1 MQAMERTIDAGRHRV
16 LAGASRAAI
25 LDVLRQSPAPLG
37 VAAVAQAVGLHPNT
51 VRAHL
56 DLLVESGHVLR
67 GTAPRNGPGRPA
79 AVYEATAAPDDG
91 RNYQVLAELLAGYL
105 ISTNV
110 SPGEAAAA
118 AGRQWAGA
126 RPPRTAPGSAADPT
140 DHADAVAQVLR
151 MLADTGFAPEL
162 ADDGRSIRLHHC
174 PFRELAQAYPQVVC
188 GAHLGIMQGAL
199 AELGVPVEATRL
211 LPFVEDDLCVAS
223 LTPTSS

>member
-1 MQAMERTIDAGRHRV
+1 MVEQAIDPRRHRV

-25 LDVLRQSPAPLG
+25 LDVLRQSPEPMG
-37 VAAVAQAVGLHPNT
+37 VAAVAEAVGLHTNT

-56 DLLVESGHVLR
+56 DLLVESGHVVR

-79 AVYEATAAPDDG
+79 AVYEATAAPEDG
-91 RNYQVLAELLAGYL
+91 RNYQLLAEMLATYL
-105 ISTNV
+105 ISTNT
-110 SPGEAAAA
+110 SPGEAATA
-118 AGRQWAGA
+118 AGRTWAGT
-126 RPPRTAPGSAADPT
+126 RSPSTAKSTTTKGPSGDG
-140 DHADAVAQVLR
+140 VAQVLR

-174 PFRELAQAYPQVVC
+174 PFRELAEAYPQVVC

-223 LTPTSS
+223 LTTKTT